1 MKITKEST
9 FHCFFEQSGTFK
21 NEFKKLG
28 YNAIDYDILNDYG
41 ETDVQID
48 LFAEIDK
55 AYGGGQSVLDNVSP
69 GEYILAFFP
78 CTYFQCYNQLIFNGQ
93 TYNLKTWSKLDV
105 LKSNIKR
112 HKELSKNYEAI
123 SKLAYVCIERNIPLI
138 IENPATQPH
147 YLNLYWC
154 IKPKFIDE
162 DRRERGDLM
171 KKPTQYWFINC
182 EPKNNFIFE
191 PQIHRETKTID
202 TIVKSIKTRA
212 RDRSEIAP
220 EYANRFIREFILDGD
235 CYGC

>member
-1 MKITKEST
+1 M
-9 FHCFFEQSGTFK
+9 
-21 NEFKKLG
+21 
-28 YNAIDYDILNDYG
+28 
-41 ETDVQID
+41 
-48 LFAEIDK
+48 
-55 AYGGGQSVLDNVSP
+55 LDNVSP

-78 CTYFQCYNQLIFNGQ
+78 CTYFQCYNQLIFSGQ
-93 TYNLKTWSKLDV
+93 VYNFKTWSKLDV

-112 HKELSKNYEAI
+112 HEELSKNYETI

-191 PQIHRETKTID
+191 PKIHRETKTID

-235 CYGC
+235 YYEV